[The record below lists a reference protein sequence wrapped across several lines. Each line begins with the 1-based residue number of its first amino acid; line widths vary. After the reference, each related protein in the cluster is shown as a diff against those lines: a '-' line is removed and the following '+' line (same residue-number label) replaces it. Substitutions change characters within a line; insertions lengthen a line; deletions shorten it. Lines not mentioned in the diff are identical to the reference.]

1 LVDFSGNLL
10 AEARRRDVTA
20 VSTDDSAGYGIIVT
34 GSGTES
40 AAKEISGF
48 ESAGDLLK
56 FLFTHDAGANPAEY
70 AIIFHWNS
78 PSLISSR
85 VIISRIRKDAA
96 FLLEEELAPWFKMGD
111 APKWENRNACVA
123 LRSSEQSI

>member
-1 LVDFSGNLL
+1 VGRFWRELL
-10 AEARRRDVTA
+10 GEARRRDVTA

-34 GSGTES
+34 GSGAES

-48 ESAGDLLK
+48 ESAGNLLK

-70 AIIFHWNS
+70 AIFFHWNS

-85 VIISRIRKDAA
+85 VIISRMRRDEA
-96 FLLEEELAPWFKMGD
+96 FLREEEI
-111 APKWENRNACVA
+111 EH
-123 LRSSEQSI
+123 